1 MERLQRLLGRIFPQ
15 LSQLSESS
23 SSIDKSETN
32 SKEEEESSSE
42 PEKNNIDNDII
53 YKNSEDLFKCYI
65 CLNKSF
71 DPVICRFCGN
81 IACKKCFKKW
91 LTNKSQKCGCCRKKL
106 TKNDL
111 ISLPIIKKLNNYIN
125 KFQEESNDE
134 ICQIHQEKI
143 LFYCMKCLKKYC
155 GRCLFFRSEEA
166 KIHQGHNIVDYSLLK
181 KSEYN
186 DIINKIEKFKDSYD
200 EIKEEIIKNEN
211 YKEEIKN
218 IFDNSKMAVK
228 YFQYEIENKLKQKIN
243 EVSYNSEELKEA
255 NNDLEKK
262 NNEISSILRKVEK
275 IDKKI
280 KNFNINKGKGEL
292 ELILNKINLL
302 ENNSISL
309 RNEEIKI
316 KFDFRLKYF
325 HIMKN
330 YNELI
335 NTKDKNLDIYE
346 PLLIIMKL
354 EEVKGKEEQSILK
367 IIIQHKNKNA
377 LFEFFSLKLNNKIY
391 YFDLKDK
398 KDNSNN
404 NIQINILGKFK
415 CEGENKVY
423 ITSIP
428 KNELSKTE
436 NLFYFSNY
444 IFSMD

>member
-1 MERLQRLLGRIFPQ
+1 M
-15 LSQLSESS
+15 
-23 SSIDKSETN
+23 
-32 SKEEEESSSE
+32 
-42 PEKNNIDNDII
+42 
-53 YKNSEDLFKCYI
+53 
-65 CLNKSF
+65 
-71 DPVICRFCGN
+71 
-81 IACKKCFKKW
+81 
-91 LTNKSQKCGCCRKKL
+91 
-106 TKNDL
+106 
-111 ISLPIIKKLNNYIN
+111 
-125 KFQEESNDE
+125 
-134 ICQIHQEKI
+134 
-143 LFYCMKCLKKYC
+143 
-155 GRCLFFRSEEA
+155 
-166 KIHQGHNIVDYSLLK
+166 
-181 KSEYN
+181 
-186 DIINKIEKFKDSYD
+186 
-200 EIKEEIIKNEN
+200 
-211 YKEEIKN
+211 
-218 IFDNSKMAVK
+218 
-228 YFQYEIENKLKQKIN
+228 
-243 EVSYNSEELKEA
+243 
-255 NNDLEKK
+255 
-262 NNEISSILRKVEK
+262 
-275 IDKKI
+275 
-280 KNFNINKGKGEL
+280 

-335 NTKDKNLDIYE
+335 NSKDKILVIHE

-391 YFDLKDK
+391 YFDLKDN

-428 KNELSKTE
+428 KNALSKTE